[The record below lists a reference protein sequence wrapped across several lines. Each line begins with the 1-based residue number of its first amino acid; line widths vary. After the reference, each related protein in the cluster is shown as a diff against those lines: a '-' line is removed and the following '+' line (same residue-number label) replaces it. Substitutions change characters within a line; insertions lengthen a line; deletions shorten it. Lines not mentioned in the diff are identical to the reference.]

1 VVLYSDE
8 SLYVGFDRNRSRPW
22 WGISWMRVI
31 RMGWDVVF
39 FDTEERGN
47 GTNLGGNWMM
57 GGSMNMMHVSK
68 LGWAGEEVGV
78 SGDEGLRA
86 TKLDPKS
93 MR

>member
-1 VVLYSDE
+1 MLS
-8 SLYVGFDRNRSRPW
+8 
-22 WGISWMRVI
+22 
-31 RMGWDVVF
+31 F

-47 GTNLGGNWMM
+47 GTNLGGIGRV

-68 LGWAGEEVGV
+68 LGWAGEEVGFG
-78 SGDEGLRA
+78 GDEGLRA